1 MATAPLKISQRA
13 NLDAESRAMLYDGVS
28 VNQLAVIFGIRAN
41 DVAARLGGVRSVGVG
56 RQGNPLYRIADAAPR
71 LVKIPV
77 TEEMIIDYLGK
88 LNPKSLP
95 PLLNREFWNG
105 MLTRVKYREQ
115 VGEMWL
121 TPDIL
126 QSASDAFQSL
136 RMSLLLIPDQ
146 LRADT
151 DISDAH
157 LSVVQNV
164 IDTALEAARE
174 RLVDTFRKP
183 DGSKSKSFVE
193 DQDEPL

>member
-1 MATAPLKISQRA
+1 MATPALKISERG
-13 NLDAESRAMLYDGVS
+13 NLDAESRAMIYDGVS
-28 VNQLAVIFGIRAN
+28 VNQLGVIFGIRAN
-41 DVAARLGGVRSVGVG
+41 DVAIRLGGVRSVGIG

-88 LNPKSLP
+88 LNPKNLP
-95 PLLNREFWNG
+95 ALLNKLFWDG

-126 QSASDAFQSL
+126 QAASDAFQSL

-151 DISDAH
+151 EITDAQV
-157 LSVVQNV
+157 SAVQRI
-164 IDTALEAARE
+164 IDTALEAARV
-174 RLVDTFRKP
+174 RLIDDFRKP
-183 DGSKSKSFVE
+183 DGSRSRSIAE
-193 DQDEPL
+193 GDEPL